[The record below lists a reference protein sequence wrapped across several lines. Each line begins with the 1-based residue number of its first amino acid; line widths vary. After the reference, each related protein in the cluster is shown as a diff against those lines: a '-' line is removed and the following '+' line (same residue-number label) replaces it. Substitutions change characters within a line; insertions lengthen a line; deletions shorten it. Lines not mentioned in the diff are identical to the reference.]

1 MRALRRMRCT
11 RNHISNHGGRY
22 LDTIGEVASAAL
34 SGSAEV
40 DVDGGIRRGT
50 DMFKAW
56 RLGTRARDDRPAG
69 ALGSLTVQRSDGVRD
84 VLEHMRIEL
93 VRAMQLTGTVIH
105 TASLAALTGLP

>member
-1 MRALRRMRCT
+1 MRCT

-56 RLGTRARDDRPAG
+56 RLSTRAVMIGRPARWEVSP
-69 ALGSLTVQRSDGVRD
+69 LQRSDGVRD